1 MDRGVWQARVHGVMK
16 SWSQLSDFH
25 MSNILNDLKGTA
37 IKLGE
42 EEQAECKGWSGK
54 RLLKVNVKRKL
65 KIKTWPR

>member
-25 MSNILNDLKGTA
+25 MSNILNDLKGMA

-42 EEQAECKGWSGK
+42 EE
-54 RLLKVNVKRKL
+54 
-65 KIKTWPR
+65 